1 MYIPMI
7 YLTRREKFSAAH
19 RMYKKEW
26 SDSKNQEVFG
36 DCSNPN
42 WHGHN
47 YLLFVTVKGNIN
59 SETGYLV
66 NLKTLGSIIRENVIQ
81 KIDHKNMN
89 LEVDFM
95 NGKVASSENLAVS
108 IWEVLDPK
116 VKMLGVE
123 LHKIKIEET
132 ENNFIEYFGK

>member
-1 MYIPMI
+1 MI

-19 RMYKKEW
+19 RMYKKGW

-47 YLLFVTVKGNIN
+47 YILFVTVKGNIN

-116 VKMLGVE
+116 VKMLGIE

>member
-1 MYIPMI
+1 MI
-7 YLTRREKFSAAH
+7 YLTRRERFSAAH
-19 RMYKKEW
+19 RMFKKEW
-26 SDSKNQEVFG
+26 SDNKNQEVFG
-36 DCSNPN
+36 NCSNPH

-47 YLLFVTVKGNIN
+47 YTLFVTVKGNIG

-66 NLKTLGSIIRENVIQ
+66 NLKTLSSIIRENVVR

-95 NGKVASSENLAVS
+95 DGKVTSTENLAIS
-108 IWEVLDPK
+108 IWEVLYPK
-116 VKMLGVE
+116 VKMLGIE

>member
-1 MYIPMI
+1 MI

-26 SDSKNQEVFG
+26 SDSKNQKVFG

-66 NLKTLGSIIRENVIQ
+66 NLKTLGSIIRENIIQ

>member
-1 MYIPMI
+1 MI

-19 RMYKKEW
+19 RMYKNGW
-26 SDSKNQEVFG
+26 SDNKNQEVFG

-47 YLLFVTVKGNIN
+47 YILFVTVKGNIN

-81 KIDHKNMN
+81 KIDHKNIN

-95 NGKVASSENLAVS
+95 NGKVASSENLAIS

-116 VKMLGVE
+116 VKMLGIE

-132 ENNFIEYFGK
+132 ENNFIEYFGI

>member
-1 MYIPMI
+1 MI

-47 YLLFVTVKGNIN
+47 YILFVTVKGNIN

>member
-1 MYIPMI
+1 MI

-47 YLLFVTVKGNIN
+47 YILFVTVKGNIN

-95 NGKVASSENLAVS
+95 NGKVTSSENLAVS
-108 IWEVLDPK
+108 IWEVLDPN

>member
-1 MYIPMI
+1 MI

-47 YLLFVTVKGNIN
+47 YILFVTVKGNIN

-66 NLKTLGSIIRENVIQ
+66 NLKTLGSLIRENVIQ

-108 IWEVLDPK
+108 IWEVLDLK

>member
-1 MYIPMI
+1 MI

-116 VKMLGVE
+116 VKMLGIE

>member
-1 MYIPMI
+1 MI
-7 YLTRREKFSAAH
+7 FLTRREKFSAAH

-47 YLLFVTVKGNIN
+47 YILFVTVKGNIN

-116 VKMLGVE
+116 VKTLGVE
-123 LHKIKIEET
+123 LHKIKIKET

>member
-1 MYIPMI
+1 MI

>member
-1 MYIPMI
+1 MI
-7 YLTRREKFSAAH
+7 FLTRREKFSAAH

-47 YLLFVTVKGNIN
+47 YILFVTVKGNIN

-116 VKMLGVE
+116 VKTL
-123 LHKIKIEET
+123 
-132 ENNFIEYFGK
+132 

>member
-1 MYIPMI
+1 
-7 YLTRREKFSAAH
+7 
-19 RMYKKEW
+19 MYKNGW

-47 YLLFVTVKGNIN
+47 YILFVTVKGNIN

-66 NLKTLGSIIRENVIQ
+66 NLKTLSSIIRENVIQ

-108 IWEVLDPK
+108 IWEVLDTK

>member
-1 MYIPMI
+1 MI

-26 SDSKNQEVFG
+26 SDSKNQEEFG

-47 YLLFVTVKGNIN
+47 YILFVTVKGNIN

-81 KIDHKNMN
+81 KIDHKNIN

>member
-1 MYIPMI
+1 MI

-66 NLKTLGSIIRENVIQ
+66 NLKTLGSIIRKNVIQ

-116 VKMLGVE
+116 VKILGVE

>member
-1 MYIPMI
+1 M
-7 YLTRREKFSAAH
+7 
-19 RMYKKEW
+19 
-26 SDSKNQEVFG
+26 
-36 DCSNPN
+36 
-42 WHGHN
+42 
-47 YLLFVTVKGNIN
+47 
-59 SETGYLV
+59 
-66 NLKTLGSIIRENVIQ
+66 IQ

-116 VKMLGVE
+116 VKMLGIE

>member
-1 MYIPMI
+1 MI

-47 YLLFVTVKGNIN
+47 YILFVTVKGNIN
-59 SETGYLV
+59 SEIGYLV
-66 NLKTLGSIIRENVIQ
+66 NLKTLGSVIRENVIQ

>member
-1 MYIPMI
+1 MI

-47 YLLFVTVKGNIN
+47 YILFVTVKGNIN
-59 SETGYLV
+59 SVTGYLV

-89 LEVDFM
+89 MEVDFM

>member
-1 MYIPMI
+1 M
-7 YLTRREKFSAAH
+7 FN
-19 RMYKKEW
+19 KEW
-26 SDSKNQEVFG
+26 SDNKNKEVFG
-36 DCSNPN
+36 NCSNPH

-47 YLLFVTVKGNIN
+47 YILFVTVKGNIG

-66 NLKTLGSIIRENVIQ
+66 NLKTLSSTIRENVVH

-95 NGKVASSENLAVS
+95 NGKVTSTENLAIS
-108 IWEVLDPK
+108 IWEVLYPK

>member
-1 MYIPMI
+1 MI

-26 SDSKNQEVFG
+26 SDSKNPEVFG

-47 YLLFVTVKGNIN
+47 FILFVSVKGNIN